1 MVNSTFTDNINNKRG
16 SFKNHLSMI
25 LLLFGLFNT
34 SVFAQLQVT
43 NITWAEATASLKT
56 NRDRLLDS
64 YAYEHGKGSRQRA
77 WLDMTNSQKGV
88 FLTITDLLGRR
99 TLMHNNYNF
108 SVTLNPDYNDTRY
121 GCVAANNGVTD
132 FDTFGVSIYPAPRGT
147 PSRTRQEI
155 RAMELE
161 WGTRCEVVSKS
172 TCVQRGKCISNP
184 TPRTDFDMA
193 LNHVVKIY
201 DILGDHFGDCGG
213 SAYNRIFFSADE
225 ELIYRVRNIDFSAL
239 MGWGNST
246 DVFGPG
252 SPFYMHPP
260 FTQSRETFGGQ
271 PKGQMHEWAWDYQ
284 TQYISRLGEYNRYDP
299 YTIEIDIDYNS
310 IHDSNPECSYN
321 GISGRQKYE
330 NYWYSSGL
338 GGSAEFD
345 YSPF

>member
-1 MVNSTFTDNINNKRG
+1 MVNSKFTDNINNSRR
-16 SFKNHLSMI
+16 SLRNHAVMI

-64 YAYEHGKGSRQRA
+64 YAYEHNKINRQAA

-88 FLTITDLLGRR
+88 FLTITDFLGRR

-108 SVTLNPDYNDTRY
+108 SITLNPDYNDTRY
-121 GCVAANNGVTD
+121 GCVAANTGVTD

-213 SAYNRIFFSADE
+213 IQYNRMFFSVDDE
-225 ELIYRVRNIDFSAL
+225 FIYRVRNIDFSAPL
-239 MGWGNST
+239 GWGRST
-246 DVFGPG
+246 DPAGP
-252 SPFYMHPP
+252 HPP
-260 FTQSRETFGGQ
+260 FTQSRETTRSY
-271 PKGQMHEWAWDYQ
+271 PSGQMHEWAWDYEA
-284 TQYISRLGEYNRYDP
+284 QYIDRLGIYNRYDP
-299 YTIEIDIDYNS
+299 HTVEMDIDYQLGT
-310 IHDSNPECSYN
+310 IFTGLHPSNPECSYN